1 MSDIFAVI
9 ILELSSSAK
18 QALQRNGVET
28 LNELMAHRGFGFLT
42 SENYDPESLRE
53 LIKVC
58 DEIDKF
64 YKRLNERIVPLG
76 NTERESIKQEK
87 NYYSDEGRHRAFE
100 SIKKD
105 LISVMNLEQPTSLRK
120 AILTVFAGS
129 TDGIFDRKMIKTLV
143 ERKCRRAVS
152 TNTDAIRST
161 ISSLVSHGFLKRV
174 GDGYARGA
182 IFNKIIKESGFLERR
197 EGLNRF
203 EVLEVEKLKQF
214 LDSHIGKE
222 IEFRYKTERAGSDK
236 KWRRVRVYDHDDT
249 YLMTTGSYMSGRR
262 INYLKEKI
270 VEYREVN
277 G

>member
-1 MSDIFAVI
+1 MSDILAVS
-9 ILELSSSAK
+9 ILELSPNSRR
-18 QALQRNGVET
+18 ALERNGVDT
-28 LNELMAHRGFGFLT
+28 LSELMAHRGFGFLT
-42 SENYDPESLRE
+42 PENYDSESLRE

-64 YKRLNERIVPLG
+64 YKRLNERIVSLDKIEHKG
-76 NTERESIKQEK
+76 SKQEK
-87 NYYSDEGRHRAFE
+87 DYSFDEGRHRAFE

-129 TDGIFDRKMIKTLV
+129 ADGVFDRKMIKTLV

-152 TNTDAIRST
+152 TNTDAIRSAL
-161 ISSLVSHGFLKRV
+161 SSLVSHGFLKRV
-174 GDGYARGA
+174 GGGYTRGA

-203 EVLEVEKLKQF
+203 EVLEVEKLKHF

-249 YLMTTGSYMSGRR
+249 YLMTTGSYLSGRR

-270 VEYREVN
+270 VEYREVDD
-277 G
+277 